1 MKKHFFCVIALLL
14 VVVTSLAVSG
24 CKKEVLTI
32 KRQWLLLDGEN
43 NVADI
48 SFSKSGYF
56 IIAEQRKELAK
67 KLLLPEDTYF
77 ISSSR
82 EIVNIEKTSK
92 TSGIIEVKDNGGT
105 IDVLKYTELTNNTVR
120 FIIMVEKGKEQEG
133 ETIAADAIGNPITL
147 REYPKDY

>member
-105 IDVLKYTELTNNTVR
+105 IDVLKYTELTNSTVR
-120 FIIMVEKGKEQEG
+120 SIIMGEKGKEKEG

>member
-1 MKKHFFCVIALLL
+1 M
-14 VVVTSLAVSG
+14 SG
-24 CKKEVLTI
+24 CKKEALTI

-48 SFSKSGYF
+48 SFTKSGYF

-105 IDVLKYTELTNNTVR
+105 IDVLKYTELTNSTVR
-120 FIIMVEKGKEQEG
+120 FIIMGEKGKEKEG
-133 ETIAADAIGNPITL
+133 ETIAADAIGSPITL

>member
-1 MKKHFFCVIALLL
+1 MKKHFFGVIALLL
-14 VVVTSLAVSG
+14 VVVTSLAMSG
-24 CKKEVLTI
+24 CKKEALTI

-82 EIVNIEKTSK
+82 EIVNIERTSK

-120 FIIMVEKGKEQEG
+120 FIIMGEKGKEKEG

>member
-1 MKKHFFCVIALLL
+1 M

-24 CKKEVLTI
+24 CKKEALTI

-67 KLLLPEDTYF
+67 KLLLPENTYF
-77 ISSSR
+77 ISSSC

-105 IDVLKYTELTNNTVR
+105 IDVLKYTELTNSTVR
-120 FIIMVEKGKEQEG
+120 SIIMGEKGKEKEG

>member
-120 FIIMVEKGKEQEG
+120 FIIMGEKGKEKEG

>member
-48 SFSKSGYF
+48 SFTKSGYF

-120 FIIMVEKGKEQEG
+120 FIIMGEKGKEKEG

>member
-48 SFSKSGYF
+48 SFTKSGYF

-105 IDVLKYTELTNNTVR
+105 IDVLKYTELTNSTVR
-120 FIIMVEKGKEQEG
+120 SIITGEKGKEKEG

>member
-1 MKKHFFCVIALLL
+1 MKKHFFCVIVLLL

-24 CKKEVLTI
+24 CKKEALTI

-48 SFSKSGYF
+48 SFTKSGYF

-105 IDVLKYTELTNNTVR
+105 IDVLKYTELTNSTVR
-120 FIIMVEKGKEQEG
+120 SIIMGEKGKEKEG

>member
-43 NVADI
+43 NVADM

-105 IDVLKYTELTNNTVR
+105 IDVLKYTELTNSTVR
-120 FIIMVEKGKEQEG
+120 SIIMGEKGKEKEG

>member
-1 MKKHFFCVIALLL
+1 MKKYFFCVIALLL

-24 CKKEVLTI
+24 CKKEALTI

-43 NVADI
+43 DVADI
-48 SFSKSGYF
+48 SFTKSGYF
-56 IIAEQRKELAK
+56 IIAEQRKELSK

-120 FIIMVEKGKEQEG
+120 FIIMGEKGKEKEG
-133 ETIAADAIGNPITL
+133 ETIEADVIGNPITL

>member
-48 SFSKSGYF
+48 SFTKSGYF

-92 TSGIIEVKDNGGT
+92 TSGMIEVKDNGGT
-105 IDVLKYTELTNNTVR
+105 IDVLKYTELTNSTVR
-120 FIIMVEKGKEQEG
+120 SIIMGEKGKEKEG

>member
-48 SFSKSGYF
+48 SFTKSGYF

-105 IDVLKYTELTNNTVR
+105 IDVLKYTELTNSTVR
-120 FIIMVEKGKEQEG
+120 FIIMGEKGKEKEG

>member
-24 CKKEVLTI
+24 CKKEALTI

-48 SFSKSGYF
+48 SFTKSGYF

-105 IDVLKYTELTNNTVR
+105 IDVLKYTELTNSTVR
-120 FIIMVEKGKEQEG
+120 SIIMGEEGKEKEG

>member
-24 CKKEVLTI
+24 CKKEALAI

-48 SFSKSGYF
+48 SFTKSGYF

-105 IDVLKYTELTNNTVR
+105 IDVLKYTELTNSTVR
-120 FIIMVEKGKEQEG
+120 FIILGEKGKEKEG
-133 ETIAADAIGNPITL
+133 ET
-147 REYPKDY
+147 PKDY

>member
-48 SFSKSGYF
+48 SFTKSGYF

-105 IDVLKYTELTNNTVR
+105 IDVLKYTELTNSTVR
-120 FIIMVEKGKEQEG
+120 SIITGEKGKEKEG
-133 ETIAADAIGNPITL
+133 
-147 REYPKDY
+147 

>member
-24 CKKEVLTI
+24 CKKEALAI

-48 SFSKSGYF
+48 SFTKSGYF

-105 IDVLKYTELTNNTVR
+105 IDVLKYTELTNSTVR
-120 FIIMVEKGKEQEG
+120 FIIMGEKGKEKEG

>member
-43 NVADI
+43 NVADM
-48 SFSKSGYF
+48 SFSKSGYC

-105 IDVLKYTELTNNTVR
+105 IDVLKYTELTNSTVR
-120 FIIMVEKGKEQEG
+120 SIIMGEKGKEKEG

>member
-48 SFSKSGYF
+48 SFTKSGYF

-67 KLLLPEDTYF
+67 KLLLPDDTYF

-120 FIIMVEKGKEQEG
+120 FIIMGEKGKEKEG

>member
-1 MKKHFFCVIALLL
+1 M

-24 CKKEVLTI
+24 CKKEALTI

-105 IDVLKYTELTNNTVR
+105 IDVLKYTELTNSTVR
-120 FIIMVEKGKEQEG
+120 SIIMGEKGKEKEG
-133 ETIAADAIGNPITL
+133 ETIAADAIGNPITSSRISQRL
-147 REYPKDY
+147 LGYYGVMLSR

>member
-1 MKKHFFCVIALLL
+1 M
-14 VVVTSLAVSG
+14 
-24 CKKEVLTI
+24 
-32 KRQWLLLDGEN
+32 DGEN

-48 SFSKSGYF
+48 SFTKSGYF

-67 KLLLPEDTYF
+67 KLLLLEDTYF

-105 IDVLKYTELTNNTVR
+105 IDVLKYTELTNSTVR
-120 FIIMVEKGKEQEG
+120 FIIMGEKGKEKEG

>member
-1 MKKHFFCVIALLL
+1 MKKHFFGVIALLL
-14 VVVTSLAVSG
+14 VVVTSLAMSG
-24 CKKEVLTI
+24 CKKEALTI

-120 FIIMVEKGKEQEG
+120 FIIMGEKGKEKEG

>member
-48 SFSKSGYF
+48 SFTKSGYF

-105 IDVLKYTELTNNTVR
+105 IDVLKYTELTNSIVR
-120 FIIMVEKGKEQEG
+120 SIIMGEKGKEKEG

>member
-48 SFSKSGYF
+48 SFTKSGYF

-92 TSGIIEVKDNGGT
+92 
-105 IDVLKYTELTNNTVR
+105 R
-120 FIIMVEKGKEQEG
+120 
-133 ETIAADAIGNPITL
+133 
-147 REYPKDY
+147 

>member
-24 CKKEVLTI
+24 CKKEALTI

-48 SFSKSGYF
+48 SFTKSGYF

-105 IDVLKYTELTNNTVR
+105 IDVLKYTELTNSTVR
-120 FIIMVEKGKEQEG
+120 SIIMGEKGKEKEG

>member
-92 TSGIIEVKDNGGT
+92 TSGIIKVKDNGGT
-105 IDVLKYTELTNNTVR
+105 IDVLKYTELTNSTVR
-120 FIIMVEKGKEQEG
+120 SIIMGEKGKEKEG

>member
-48 SFSKSGYF
+48 SFTKSGYF

-105 IDVLKYTELTNNTVR
+105 IDVLKYTELTNSTVR
-120 FIIMVEKGKEQEG
+120 SIIMGEKGKEKEG

>member
-24 CKKEVLTI
+24 CKKEALTI

-43 NVADI
+43 DVADI
-48 SFSKSGYF
+48 SFTKSGYF
-56 IIAEQRKELAK
+56 IIAEQRKELSK

-120 FIIMVEKGKEQEG
+120 FIIMGEKGKEKEG
-133 ETIAADAIGNPITL
+133 ETIAADVIGNPITL

>member
-1 MKKHFFCVIALLL
+1 MKKYFFCVIALLL

-24 CKKEVLTI
+24 CKKEALTI

-43 NVADI
+43 DVADI
-48 SFSKSGYF
+48 SFTKSGYF
-56 IIAEQRKELAK
+56 IIAEQRKELAN

-105 IDVLKYTELTNNTVR
+105 IDVLKYTELTNSTVR
-120 FIIMVEKGKEQEG
+120 FIIMGEKGKEKEG

>member
-1 MKKHFFCVIALLL
+1 MKKYFFCVIALLL

-24 CKKEVLTI
+24 CKKEALTI

-48 SFSKSGYF
+48 SFTKSGYF

-105 IDVLKYTELTNNTVR
+105 IDVLKYTELTNSTVR
-120 FIIMVEKGKEQEG
+120 FIIMGEKGKEKEG

>member
-24 CKKEVLTI
+24 CKKEALTI

-48 SFSKSGYF
+48 SFTKSGYF

-105 IDVLKYTELTNNTVR
+105 IDVLKYTELTNSTVR
-120 FIIMVEKGKEQEG
+120 FIIMGEKGKEKEG

>member
-1 MKKHFFCVIALLL
+1 M
-14 VVVTSLAVSG
+14 VVVISLAVSG
-24 CKKEVLTI
+24 CKKEALTI

-48 SFSKSGYF
+48 SFTKSGYF

-120 FIIMVEKGKEQEG
+120 FIIMGEKGKEKEG

>member
-32 KRQWLLLDGEN
+32 KWRLLDGEN

-48 SFSKSGYF
+48 SFTNSGYF

-105 IDVLKYTELTNNTVR
+105 IDVLKYTELTNSIVR
-120 FIIMVEKGKEQEG
+120 SIIMGEKGKEKEG

>member
-24 CKKEVLTI
+24 CKKEALTI

-48 SFSKSGYF
+48 SFTKSGYF

-120 FIIMVEKGKEQEG
+120 FIIMGEKGKEKEG

>member
-24 CKKEVLTI
+24 CKKEALTI

-48 SFSKSGYF
+48 SFTKSGYF

-105 IDVLKYTELTNNTVR
+105 IDILKYTELTNSTVR
-120 FIIMVEKGKEQEG
+120 FIIMGEKGKEKEG

>member
-1 MKKHFFCVIALLL
+1 MKNHFFCVIALLL

-48 SFSKSGYF
+48 SFTKSGYF

-120 FIIMVEKGKEQEG
+120 FIIMGEKGKEKEG